1 MSLFR
6 LRKALSYPKTT
17 WQLSLLA
24 VVSGICAACVIVLF
38 RLAFESIQLYML
50 GEIGVYA
57 HLTWYERFAL
67 PFLGVIGIFC
77 IAYLTGFEHYRLGIP
92 YVLHRVKT
100 EYGIIPWRT
109 TINQFFGG
117 IFALAS
123 GFFVGREG
131 PSVHLGAAGTSFI
144 GQGLKLPFNSIRI
157 LSGCGI
163 AAGIAASFNTPLA
176 AVLFVMEVILREYRI
191 HVFIPVMLSAAVGS
205 VISRAVFGDGTALL
219 FLNFAPIDDWMY
231 SYLVLFGC
239 LLGALAS
246 LFNRQLM
253 AIMRAGQ
260 KRSLWSR
267 FLIAACITGTIGIAV
282 PEAMGAEF
290 NQISQLFTSAQG
302 LLFLLVI
309 ICAKF
314 ILGSVAIGL
323 GIPGGIIGPVMII
336 GIYFGAIAATLLS
349 IINGT
354 EQYMDTFML
363 LGLAGMLTSVIHAPL
378 AALSAV
384 VELSYAPDIV
394 LPAILVIVPSYIVS
408 SQLFNNRSIF
418 ISQLE
423 FLGMSYQQ
431 SAITQS
437 LQKTGVMALM
447 QPVND
452 SSLSLS
458 NNSSLP
464 RFTYQATLSE
474 VYDVLKVSRS
484 GSVLIIDPAQI
495 KPIGVIDW
503 EDLHSYLFKQQY

>member
-1 MSLFR
+1 MSLTR
-6 LRKALSYPKTT
+6 LRQVLSYPKTT
-17 WQLSLLA
+17 WQLSCLA
-24 VVSGICAACVIVLF
+24 MVSGLCAACVIVLF
-38 RLAFESIQLYML
+38 RLAFEGIQLHML

-57 HLTWYERFAL
+57 HLMWYERFAL

-100 EYGIIPWRT
+100 EYGIMPWRT

-117 IFALAS
+117 ILALAS

-163 AAGIAASFNTPLA
+163 AAGIAASFNTPFA

-191 HVFIPVMLSAAVGS
+191 HIFIPVMLSAAVGS

-219 FLNFAPIDDWMY
+219 FLHFAPIDGWMY
-231 SYLVLFGC
+231 GYLVLFGC
-239 LLGALAS
+239 LLGTLAS

-267 FLIAACITGTIGIAV
+267 FFIAATITGAIGVAV
-282 PEAMGAEF
+282 PESLGAEF
-290 NQISQLFTSAQG
+290 NQISQLFTSEPALY
-302 LLFLLVI
+302 LLIAI

-323 GIPGGIIGPVMII
+323 GIPGGIMGPVMII
-336 GIYFGAIAATLLS
+336 GVYFGAIAANLLPDS
-349 IINGT
+349 NGP
-354 EQYMDTFML
+354 EQYLDTFML
-363 LGLAGMLTSVIHAPL
+363 LGLAGMLTSVLHAPL

-384 VELSYAPDIV
+384 MELSYAPDIV
-394 LPAILVIVPSYIVS
+394 LPAILVIVPSYIIS
-408 SQLFNNRSIF
+408 SQLFKNRSIF

-423 FLGMSYQQ
+423 FLGLSYQQ

-447 QPVND
+447 KPINEPSQPPPD
-452 SSLSLS
+452 QD
-458 NNSSLP
+458 SLP
-464 RFTYQATLSE
+464 SFTYQATLAE
-474 VYDVLKVSRS
+474 VYNVLKTTRT
-484 GSVLIIDPAQI
+484 GSVFITDPAHV
-495 KPIGVIDW
+495 KPIGVIHW
-503 EDLHSYLFKQQY
+503 EDLHNYLFKQQY

>member
-1 MSLFR
+1 MSLYL
-6 LRKALSYPKTT
+6 LRKVLSYPKTT
-17 WQLSLLA
+17 WQLCVLA
-24 VVSGICAACVIVLF
+24 VLSGVCAACVIVLF
-38 RLAFESIQLYML
+38 RLAFEGIQLFML

-57 HLTWYERFAL
+57 HLAWYERFAL
-67 PFLGVIGIFC
+67 PFLGVLGIFC
-77 IAYLTGFEHYRLGIP
+77 VAYLTGFEHYRLGIP

-144 GQGLKLPFNSIRI
+144 GQGLKLPFNAIRI

-163 AAGIAASFNTPLA
+163 AAGIAASFNTPFA

-191 HVFIPVMLSAAVGS
+191 HVFIPVMLAAAVGS
-205 VISRAVFGDGTALL
+205 VISRSVFGDGTALL
-219 FLNFAPIDDWMY
+219 FLDFAQIDGWMY
-231 SYLVLFGC
+231 AYLIGFGC

-253 AIMRAGQ
+253 AILHAGH
-260 KRSLWSR
+260 RLSLWQR
-267 FLIAACITGTIGIAV
+267 FLLAACITGAIGVVV
-282 PEAMGAEF
+282 PEALGAEF
-290 NQISQLFTSAQG
+290 NQISQLFMNEPG
-302 LLFLLVI
+302 LSILIAI

-314 ILGSVAIGL
+314 ILGCIAIGL

-336 GIYFGAIAATLLS
+336 GIYCGAIAATALTD
-349 IINGT
+349 INGSA
-354 EQYMDTFML
+354 QFMDTFML
-363 LGLAGMLTSVIHAPL
+363 LGLAGMLTSVLHAPL

-384 VELSYAPDIV
+384 MELSYAPDIV
-394 LPAILVIVPSYIVS
+394 LPAILVIVPSYVVS
-408 SQLFNNRSIF
+408 SQLFKNRSIF

-447 QPVND
+447 Q
-452 SSLSLS
+452 SLDECEDKLDLD
-458 NNSSLP
+458 NAAP
-464 RFTYQATLSE
+464 RFTYQATLAE
-474 VYDVLKVSRS
+474 VYDVLKISRD
-484 GSVLIIDPAQI
+484 GSALIMDPAQI
-495 KPIGVIDW
+495 KPIGVIHWDH
-503 EDLHSYLFKQQY
+503 LHRYLFKQQY